1 MKYIYEIDNLT
12 CNYIDE
18 DTKENIEVL
27 DVENVSIVRGEI
39 TIILGPSGSG
49 KSTFMEAIS
58 LMSDTINVDKSQKVF
73 FYPESD
79 KNNPIDFVIL
89 RKKFMSE
96 SKNGSIALR
105 KKLARELQPLRFDNF
120 SFIFQDTNIMGNFNP
135 KENVAL
141 PKMVYAPKDS
151 IKEAN
156 NILRDH
162 LNLKLDLDKKAIEY
176 SGGQKQRFA
185 FARAFMAKGGVLF
198 GDEPTGNLDKY
209 NSEKLFWVLK
219 QHVTR
224 DKNTEGSIYKTGA
237 IVVTHSIELALKFAD
252 RIIVIVKPEKFENI
266 SEEKQKDMEVVRG
279 YVNPFLV
286 YNNFEE
292 GIWRRD
298 TGTVNIEESDF
309 LPPIDDDGS
318 NKFEFVEDG
327 NNKGTLKKDK
337 LKREIIFYLNN
348 SYAFAQ
354 KILVEFARELN
365 IRLQELRQKPGLPR
379 EERKKKELILFNFFD
394 VLKTEIIKAIDDY
407 SKERINIDD
416 FEQQLVD
423 LLKEQKPL
431 NSSELFNEIMKKVE
445 PELKAW
451 LKKYGKKAKK

>member
-1 MKYIYEIDNLT
+1 MKYIYEIENLT

-18 DTKENIEVL
+18 DTNNNIEVL

-58 LMSDTINVDKSQKVF
+58 LMSDTINVDKSEKVI

-79 KNNPIDFVIL
+79 KNNPIDFVSL
-89 RKKFMSE
+89 RKKFTSE
-96 SKNGSIALR
+96 TKIGANLIR
-105 KKLARELQPLRFDNF
+105 KKLARELQPLRFNNF

-141 PKMVYAPKDS
+141 PKMVYAPKGS
-151 IKEAN
+151 INEAN
-156 NILRDH
+156 DILRDH

-224 DKNTEGSIYKTGA
+224 DKNTEGSIFKTGA
-237 IVVTHSIELALKFAD
+237 IVVTHSIDLALKFAD

-266 SEEKQKDMEVVRG
+266 SEEKKKNMEVVRG

-292 GIWRRD
+292 GKWRED
-298 TGTVNIEESDF
+298 KETVDLMKSDF

-318 NKFEFVEDG
+318 NKFKFLDNG
-327 NNKGTLKKDK
+327 NDELIKDK

-354 KILVEFARELN
+354 KILVEFAKELN
-365 IRLQELRQKPGLPR
+365 ISLQELRQIPELPR
-379 EERKKKELILFNFFD
+379 EERKKKELVLFNFFD
-394 VLKTEIIKAIDDY
+394 MLKTEIIQLIEDFSDKKID
-407 SKERINIDD
+407 IDE
-416 FEQQLVD
+416 FEEKLID
-423 LLKEQKPL
+423 LLKQRKPL
-431 NSSELFNEIMKKVE
+431 NSNELFNEIMKKVE

-451 LKKYGKKAKK
+451 LIKYGNQAKK